1 MQLLKEFKEFATRGN
16 IVDLAVGVIIGGA
29 FGKIVTSLVNDMIM
43 PCLGL
48 LLGRIDLT
56 SLRLVLRVASETNA
70 ELAITYGVFLQNTL
84 DFLIIS
90 FSIFLALRFFN
101 KLHAREEKEPQEP
114 PAPKL
119 TKSEELLLEIRD
131 LISEGQRA
139 SQH

>member
-1 MQLLKEFKEFATRGN
+1 MLKEFKDFATRGN

-56 SLRLVLRVASETNA
+56 SLRLVLRTASETNA

-101 KLHAREEKEPQEP
+101 KLHAKEEEKVPQEP

-119 TKSEELLLEIRD
+119 TKSEKLLVEIRD
-131 LISEGQRA
+131 LMSEGQRA
-139 SQH
+139 SQQ

>member
-1 MQLLKEFKEFATRGN
+1 MLQEFKKFAMRGN

-48 LLGRIDLT
+48 VLGRIDLT
-56 SLRLVLRVASETNA
+56 SLKLVLRAGSETHA

-90 FSIFLALRFFN
+90 FSIFMALRFIN
-101 KLHAREEKEPQEP
+101 KFQAKEEEPQKP
-114 PAPKL
+114 AAPKL
-119 TKSEELLLEIRD
+119 TKSEELLVEIRD
-131 LISEGQRA
+131 LMNERQRA
-139 SQH
+139 SQQ